1 MENEKKEK
9 VITVQKILAG
19 FLMAFAFFGVLS
31 LIWAQWTLLQV
42 CLTIV
47 VCSGACMVFL
57 PEDW

>member
-9 VITVQKILAG
+9 VITVQKILSG
-19 FLMAFAFFGVLS
+19 FLMVFAFFGVLS

-47 VCSGACMVFL
+47 VCSGACMVIL